1 MQRYKNVPFITQKTG
16 QIYNKKRIHEV
27 FSPQKS
33 PGRNRAPHGAAK
45 KQLPVNPLTYSTHFN
60 SGCCFL
66 YKHTTT
72 LSSLTT
78 KRRRDLKTTKR
89 ATEGRRH

>member
-1 MQRYKNVPFITQKTG
+1 MLKKFTG
-16 QIYNKKRIHEV
+16 NCNISK
-27 FSPQKS
+27 
-33 PGRNRAPHGAAK
+33 K
-45 KQLPVNPLTYSTHFN
+45 KQTAGGPLTYSTHFN